1 MKTTSIKQIF
11 FTICLSATVVAVSA
25 QSPVLVGKES
35 LVKISGTSNLHDWH
49 EIAEDFTI
57 EMSLTADGSASPAI
71 NKVILTCKAA
81 SIMSDNSI
89 MTNKTHEALRVDN
102 HPEITFNS
110 AQESALQV
118 RNGGFSSTITGQLTI
133 NGIKNQVTV
142 PVEGTLTGTKLRV
155 KGAKT
160 IKMSD
165 YGIKAPTALMGTLKT
180 GDEVTVSF
188 DLKFEVPSNNI
199 IITALNN

>member
-11 FTICLSATVVAVSA
+11 FTICLSATVAAVSA
-25 QSPVLVGKES
+25 QSPVLLGKES

-57 EMSLTADGSASPAI
+57 EMSLTADGSASPVI

-142 PVEGTLTGTKLRV
+142 PVEGTLTGTRLTV
-155 KGAKT
+155 KGAKS